1 MTKNKKKKER
11 EEALKNRTA
20 TGARKK
26 ENQKVNRQSGQQKR
40 QIVAN
45 N

>member
-11 EEALKNRTA
+11 EEALKNRKA

-26 ENQKVNRQSGQQKR
+26 ESQKGEDIKV
-40 QIVAN
+40 IFYVYLIF
-45 N
+45 